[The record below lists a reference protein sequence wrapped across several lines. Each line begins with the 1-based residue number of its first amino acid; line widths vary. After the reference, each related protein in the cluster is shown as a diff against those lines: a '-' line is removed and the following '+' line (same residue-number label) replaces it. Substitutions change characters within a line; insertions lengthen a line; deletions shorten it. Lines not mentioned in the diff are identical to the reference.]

1 MSSTLSSLVE
11 IALETYELVGIAVF
25 EFWNPYLVA
34 GDVLILWSLLV
45 WGLHVEDTKLQAVF
59 DALGSVAGSLLI
71 LVVAAVGLGL
81 WIGFLFRTLEI
92 HTMGGFWY
100 GTNPFRLLPTVVP
113 VMLAG
118 GCAGLATE
126 VLTGPIDG

>member
-11 IALETYELVGIAVF
+11 LALDTYELVGIAVF
-25 EFWNPYLVA
+25 DFWNPYLVA

-45 WGLHVEDTKLQAVF
+45 WGLHVEDTKLQVVF
-59 DALGSVAGSLLI
+59 DVLGSVAGSLLI
-71 LVVAAVGLGL
+71 LVVTVVGLSL

-92 HTMGGFWY
+92 HTMGGIWY
-100 GTNPFRLLPTVVP
+100 GINPFRLLPTVVP

-126 VLTGPIDG
+126 VLTGPIDR